1 MKKRVSSAVLAV
13 LVLTGMTGTLFVN
26 SADAQEHRLVRILG
40 ALSTGAAELKQPITL
55 DPPTL
60 SIPKGT
66 VVTWLN
72 WSRNSECVQISFED
86 GKRCED
92 GTEAP
97 SGFSMRTDGCYVTS
111 WISFGGTSSLL
122 FTEPGTFSY
131 VVEAKTGGEVRKETG
146 QIVVTA
152 K

>member
-1 MKKRVSSAVLAV
+1 MKHRVSSALVAV
-13 LVLTGMTGTLFVN
+13 LVVAAVAGVVGLTD
-26 SADAQEHRLVRILG
+26 AEAQEHRLVRILG
-40 ALSTGAAELKQPITL
+40 GLSTGAAELKQPITL

-60 SIPKGT
+60 SISKGT

-72 WSRNSECVQISFED
+72 WSRNTECVQISFEE

-92 GTEAP
+92 GTDAP

-122 FTEPGTFSY
+122 FTEPGTFDY

-146 QIVVTA
+146 RIVVTA

>member
-1 MKKRVSSAVLAV
+1 MKKRVS
-13 LVLTGMTGTLFVN
+13 LFVVTVLIVAGVACVVGLTN
-26 SADAQEHRLVRILG
+26 AEAQEHRLVRILG
-40 ALSTGAAELKQPITL
+40 GLSTGAAELKQPITL

-72 WSRNSECVQISFED
+72 WSRNTECVQVSFED
-86 GKRCED
+86 GKKCED
-92 GTEAP
+92 GTDAP
-97 SGFSMRTDGCYVTS
+97 TGFSMRPDGCYVTS

-146 QIVVTA
+146 RIVVTA

>member
-1 MKKRVSSAVLAV
+1 MRNRSLFAFWVVLA
-13 LVLTGMTGTLFVN
+13 LTGLTGILFV
-26 SADAQEHRLVRILG
+26 SHTDAQEHRLVRILG
-40 ALSTGAAELKQPITL
+40 GLSTGATELKQPITL

-60 SIPKGT
+60 SVPKGT

-72 WSRNSECVQISFED
+72 WSRNSDCIQISFED

-92 GTEAP
+92 GTDAP

>member
-1 MKKRVSSAVLAV
+1 MKHRVSSALVAV
-13 LVLTGMTGTLFVN
+13 LVVAAVAGVVGLTD
-26 SADAQEHRLVRILG
+26 AEAQEHRLVRILG
-40 ALSTGAAELKQPITL
+40 GLSTGAAELKQPITL

-60 SIPKGT
+60 SISKGT

-72 WSRNSECVQISFED
+72 WSRNTECVQISFEE

-92 GTEAP
+92 GTDAP

-122 FTEPGTFSY
+122 FTEPGTFDY
-131 VVEAKTGGEVRKETG
+131 VVEAKTGGEVRMETG
-146 QIVVTA
+146 RIVVTA

>member
-1 MKKRVSSAVLAV
+1 MKKRLVLA
-13 LVLTGMTGTLFVN
+13 LVTLFVVAGAVGVLGLPN
-26 SADAQEHRLVRILG
+26 ADAQEHRLVRILG
-40 ALSTGAAELKQPITL
+40 GLSTGAAELKQPITL
-55 DPPTL
+55 DPPSL
-60 SIPKGT
+60 SVPKGT

-72 WSRNSECVQISFED
+72 WSRNTECVQISFED

-92 GTEAP
+92 GTDAP
-97 SGFSMRTDGCYVTS
+97 SGFSMRSDGCYVTS

-122 FTEPGTFSY
+122 FTEPGTFNY

>member
-1 MKKRVSSAVLAV
+1 MKNRILLA
-13 LVLTGMTGTLFVN
+13 LVTALVVTGMIGVLLATSTE
-26 SADAQEHRLVRILG
+26 AQEHRLVRILG
-40 ALSTGAAELKQPITL
+40 GLSTGAAELKQPITL
-55 DPPTL
+55 DPPSL
-60 SIPKGT
+60 SVPKGT

-72 WSRNSECVQISFED
+72 WSRNTECVQISFED

-92 GTEAP
+92 GTDAP